1 MSDTLAFSAHPAKLP
16 EIATEDLKAIRGFL
30 PGKLLGR
37 TAALLSLA
45 LSLTLAYLEYF
56 GPIHGVTAVGEKLGL
71 TSHSWYQ
78 DGVVFGLPFLTVAAQ
93 SFNEWR
99 AKSAERTL
107 KTLATRDGAE
117 QSGYFRIGPYLDTAD
132 DQKKFDRADRAHV
145 RVLDWIERSANVPLY
160 LTGDS
165 GSGKTSLLNAFV
177 LPTLRE
183 RGWTVIEARAWQDP
197 GAALRSA
204 LAEGSGTRRSRLAGG
219 NLCDM
224 IQTAARRAPAGLLLV
239 LDQFEEFVILGK
251 PEQQREFAA
260 LVADLSRSQIKGLG
274 LLVVLRSDYQA
285 FLEDIGLPLPRNGDN
300 LYQVAR
306 FTLAAASGFMNRSG
320 LDLQANDLDRLLSTA
335 AELDETP
342 GLVRPIT
349 LNVVGYVLAANHGTA
364 LSLDAGQLVRRY
376 IEQTVG
382 QPAIR
387 DFAPRILECLI
398 TEQGTKQPRSEREL
412 VTATGMRRGEVR
424 AVLNG
429 LGSAALARPLDPAQ
443 GVWEL
448 SHDFIARA
456 VARYLGRRR
465 RNVLRHGA
473 FYAAP
478 VILAITLTGA
488 VSATGLQRW
497 DQTQISSELTGL
509 GLSVMPKGEQLEVEA
524 NHLLTPE
531 SFAKTAVALSKLSSR
546 IHRVV
551 IKATEW
557 GPELKPIDISNLAP
571 LSGLVA
577 LERLELS
584 RTRVEDLAP
593 LKGLTALQYLD
604 LSMTEVRDLEPL
616 ERLTRLETLG
626 LDRTKVHSLHPL
638 RGLTAL
644 QQLELLGTR
653 VEDLEPLNGLM
664 ALRILDVSRTEVKSV
679 DPLKGLTALEELNLS
694 GTKVQDIWPLIDLRS
709 LQRLELSRTKVQ
721 NIEPLRGLSV
731 LQFISL
737 PDEPIIDL
745 SPLQDLRHLEAIG
758 YGEQTPPPEAEKN
771 RFLRYRQEQGLSPVQ
786 FQPASTFLNASR
798 PDDSPSESK
807 AGER

>member
-1 MSDTLAFSAHPAKLP
+1 MSHTETFGVHPAKLP
-16 EIATEDLKAIRGFL
+16 EIASEDLKAIRGFL

-99 AKSAERTL
+99 AKSVERTL

-204 LAEGSGTRRSRLAGG
+204 LAEGSGTRRSRLAGS

-224 IQTAARRAPAGLLLV
+224 IRTAARRAPAGLLLV

-260 LVADLSRSQIKGLG
+260 LVADISTSQIKGLG

-285 FLEDIGLPLPRNGDN
+285 FLEDIDLPLPRSGDN

-306 FTLAAASGFMNRSG
+306 FTLAAAGGFMKRSG
-320 LDLQANDLDRLLSTA
+320 LDLQANELDRLLSSA

-349 LNVVGYVLAANHGTA
+349 LNVVGYVLAASHGTA
-364 LSLDAGQLVRRY
+364 LSLDAGQLVRTY

-387 DFAPRILECLI
+387 DFAPPILECLI

-488 VSATGLQRW
+488 MSATGLQRW

-524 NHLLTPE
+524 NHQLTSE
-531 SFAKTAVALSKLSSR
+531 SFAKAAVPLSKLSRR

-551 IKATEW
+551 IKGTEW
-557 GPELKPIDISNLAP
+557 VSRTAGEVVLKDIDISNLAP

-577 LERLELS
+577 LEWLELS

-604 LSMTEVRDLEPL
+604 LSLTEVRDLEPL
-616 ERLTRLETLG
+616 ERLTRLETLALAG
-626 LDRTKVHSLHPL
+626 TRVHSLQPL
-638 RGLTAL
+638 KGLTAL
-644 QQLELLGTR
+644 RQLELIGTS
-653 VEDLEPLNGLM
+653 VEDLEPLKGLM
-664 ALRILDVSRTEVKSV
+664 ALQILDVSRTEVKSV
-679 DPLKGLTALEELNLS
+679 EPLKGLTALEVLNLS
-694 GTKVQDIWPLIDLRS
+694 GTKVQ
-709 LQRLELSRTKVQ
+709 
-721 NIEPLRGLSV
+721 
-731 LQFISL
+731 
-737 PDEPIIDL
+737 DL
-745 SPLQDLRHLEAIG
+745 SPLQDLRHLKAIG
-758 YGEQTPPPEAEKN
+758 YGEQTPLPEAEKN
-771 RFLRYRQEQGLSPVQ
+771 RFLRYRQEQGLPQVQ
-786 FQPASTFLNASR
+786 FEPASTFLNASR

>member
-99 AKSAERTL
+99 AESAERTL

-160 LTGDS
+160 LTGDF

-183 RGWTVIEARAWQDP
+183 RGWTVIEARV
-197 GAALRSA
+197 GGILEAALRSA

-251 PEQQREFAA
+251 PEQQRDRAA

-274 LLVVLRSDYQA
+274 LLVVLRS
-285 FLEDIGLPLPRNGDN
+285 GLIKPFWKISAYRSHEMATICTR
-300 LYQVAR
+300 VAR

-546 IHRVV
+546 IYRVV

-584 RTRVEDLAP
+584 GP
-593 LKGLTALQYLD
+593 GLKT
-604 LSMTEVRDLEPL
+604 
-616 ERLTRLETLG
+616 
-626 LDRTKVHSLHPL
+626 
-638 RGLTAL
+638 
-644 QQLELLGTR
+644 
-653 VEDLEPLNGLM
+653 
-664 ALRILDVSRTEVKSV
+664 
-679 DPLKGLTALEELNLS
+679 
-694 GTKVQDIWPLIDLRS
+694 
-709 LQRLELSRTKVQ
+709 
-721 NIEPLRGLSV
+721 
-731 LQFISL
+731 
-737 PDEPIIDL
+737 
-745 SPLQDLRHLEAIG
+745 SPR
-758 YGEQTPPPEAEKN
+758 
-771 RFLRYRQEQGLSPVQ
+771 
-786 FQPASTFLNASR
+786 
-798 PDDSPSESK
+798 
-807 AGER
+807 